1 MRFTRL
7 KIAGFKSFADPT
19 ELRIEE
25 GLTGIVGPN
34 GCGKSNLVEALRWVM
49 GEHAP
54 STLRS
59 KAMDDVIFAGTDR
72 RPARN
77 IAEVGLLIDNR
88 DRNAPPEFNDCDEIE
103 ILRRIERG
111 IGSLYRL
118 NGREVRAK
126 DVQLFFA
133 DVATGARSPSLI
145 GQGRIAEL
153 IQAKPADRRIVLE
166 EAAGIAGLYGRRREA
181 EQKLAAA
188 ERNLE
193 RVEEVIAD
201 LAARISQL
209 KREARRAERYRKLS
223 ARIRSLE
230 ALLLWCRLRD
240 AEAAGYQAQDRLKRS
255 DQLLANAAQDLAKAE
270 KASLAAD
277 EAVAP
282 LRQQAEAARAT
293 VNRLL
298 LERRSLEEERDRLA
312 RQAEELARQR
322 QQLAEDVAHE
332 RARLEDARESLA
344 RLAADAARLQ
354 EREPALAEER
364 AAAEA
369 ARQAARRQ
377 LEEAQ
382 SARDEAAR
390 LLAEARGRRAG
401 LESDMLAIRRRLEAI
416 AEDLSDCDL
425 EAEESA
431 LAARRE
437 EIATTRASLEE
448 IASASTALEE
458 AISAATAALAEASAA
473 REAEEEKLAAC
484 RAQRVALES
493 ERDALAES
501 LARNRARENGLLAF
515 PVPEGLE
522 AAVASALA
530 DLVRLPLLAD
540 TEEPEEGLALRALA
554 PFAAGTLPAWP
565 EDLVPLADLLPEA
578 PDPLKRRLQTVA
590 LWKGEEDAGILRARQ
605 QELAPGQKIVTS
617 SGVLLS
623 AEGITGRPSESAE
636 EARLLAARNRQR
648 ALEKA
653 VKEAG
658 EKEAAQAAR
667 LQAAHEREE
676 QARRKLAA
684 LQDQRRASQSRQ
696 ETLAAALRQA
706 EREVAAA
713 EARLAAERSRLA
725 ALGEEREQLTAR
737 LAELEREHAALTD
750 TAAGEAALRRA
761 EEAVAKARERFETAD
776 GRVRMLLREAEDLV
790 ARRDALAREETA
802 WCERRDNA
810 TRRLQNLEKRA
821 AELAGQEAAIAR
833 RPQEIATRLEELDAL
848 LDGAERGARQ
858 ADDRVAEA
866 ENARREAQGLL
877 KTAQEAMAAAREERA
892 RAEADAEHAAQR
904 LAEVVHEIEERFSL
918 TAAAFKERMTGREEE
933 LPDDITELEAELA
946 AARTARERLGAVN
959 LRAEIEMKELAEQQD
974 HLVHEKADLEAAIQ
988 RLRQGIGNLNREGR
1002 VRLLEAFETVNR
1014 HFADLFARLFEGGH
1028 ARLELVESDDPLEAG
1043 LEIMARPPGKRLQ
1056 SLSLLSGGEQTLT
1069 ALALVFAVF
1078 LTNPAPICVL
1088 DEVDAPLDEANVER
1102 FCDLLDEMVR
1112 RTGTRFLVVTH
1123 NELTMARM
1131 HRLYGVTMREKGV
1144 SQLVSVDL
1152 ERAERLLAAE

>member
-1 MRFTRL
+1 
-7 KIAGFKSFADPT
+7 
-19 ELRIEE
+19 
-25 GLTGIVGPN
+25 
-34 GCGKSNLVEALRWVM
+34 
-49 GEHAP
+49 
-54 STLRS
+54 
-59 KAMDDVIFAGTDR
+59 
-72 RPARN
+72 
-77 IAEVGLLIDNR
+77 
-88 DRNAPPEFNDCDEIE
+88 
-103 ILRRIERG
+103 
-111 IGSLYRL
+111 
-118 NGREVRAK
+118 
-126 DVQLFFA
+126 
-133 DVATGARSPSLI
+133 
-145 GQGRIAEL
+145 
-153 IQAKPADRRIVLE
+153 
-166 EAAGIAGLYGRRREA
+166 
-181 EQKLAAA
+181 
-188 ERNLE
+188 
-193 RVEEVIAD
+193 
-201 LAARISQL
+201 
-209 KREARRAERYRKLS
+209 
-223 ARIRSLE
+223 
-230 ALLLWCRLRD
+230 
-240 AEAAGYQAQDRLKRS
+240 
-255 DQLLANAAQDLAKAE
+255 
-270 KASLAAD
+270 
-277 EAVAP
+277 
-282 LRQQAEAARAT
+282 
-293 VNRLL
+293 
-298 LERRSLEEERDRLA
+298 
-312 RQAEELARQR
+312 
-322 QQLAEDVAHE
+322 
-332 RARLEDARESLA
+332 
-344 RLAADAARLQ
+344 
-354 EREPALAEER
+354 
-364 AAAEA
+364 
-369 ARQAARRQ
+369 
-377 LEEAQ
+377 
-382 SARDEAAR
+382 
-390 LLAEARGRRAG
+390 
-401 LESDMLAIRRRLEAI
+401 
-416 AEDLSDCDL
+416 
-425 EAEESA
+425 
-431 LAARRE
+431 
-437 EIATTRASLEE
+437 
-448 IASASTALEE
+448 
-458 AISAATAALAEASAA
+458 
-473 REAEEEKLAAC
+473 
-484 RAQRVALES
+484 
-493 ERDALAES
+493 
-501 LARNRARENGLLAF
+501 
-515 PVPEGLE
+515 
-522 AAVASALA
+522 
-530 DLVRLPLLAD
+530 
-540 TEEPEEGLALRALA
+540 
-554 PFAAGTLPAWP
+554 
-565 EDLVPLADLLPEA
+565 PEA

-590 LWKGEEDAGILRARQ
+590 LWKGEEDAGILRTRQ

-658 EKEAAQAAR
+658 EKEAEQAAR

-848 LDGAERGARQ
+848 LDEAERGARQ

-1078 LTNPAPICVL
+1078 LTNP
-1088 DEVDAPLDEANVER
+1088 
-1102 FCDLLDEMVR
+1102 
-1112 RTGTRFLVVTH
+1112 
-1123 NELTMARM
+1123 
-1131 HRLYGVTMREKGV
+1131 
-1144 SQLVSVDL
+1144 
-1152 ERAERLLAAE
+1152 

>member
-77 IAEVGLLIDNR
+77 IAEVGLLIDNSAR
-88 DRNAPPEFNDCDEIE
+88 DAPPEFNDADEIE

-111 IGSLYRL
+111 IGSLYRI

-133 DVATGARSPSLI
+133 DVGTGARSPSLI

-153 IQAKPADRRIVLE
+153 IQARPADRRIVLE

-181 EQKLAAA
+181 EQKLAGA

-201 LAARISQL
+201 LAARIAQL
-209 KREARRAERYRKLS
+209 KREAGRAERYRRLS
-223 ARIRSLE
+223 ARIRTLE

-240 AEAAGYQAQDRLKRS
+240 AEAAGRQAEKRLTGS
-255 DQLLANAAQDLAKAE
+255 DETLARTARDLAQAE
-270 KASLAAD
+270 QTSLAAE

-282 LRQQAEAARAT
+282 LRQQAEAARAAA
-293 VNRLL
+293 NRLL

-312 RQAEELARQR
+312 RQVEDLSRHRQR
-322 QQLAEDVAHE
+322 LADDVAHE

-344 RLAADAARLQ
+344 RISAEQTRLAK
-354 EREPALAEER
+354 REPALVKER
-364 AAAEA
+364 SAAEVTRNA
-369 ARQAARRQ
+369 VRAQ

-382 SARDEAAR
+382 AARDEAAR
-390 LLAEARGRRAG
+390 RLAEARGRRAG
-401 LESDMLAIRRRLEAI
+401 LESDMLAIRRRLDAI
-416 AEDLSDCDL
+416 AEDLAECDL
-425 EAEESA
+425 AAQDTA
-431 LAARRE
+431 LATHRE
-437 EIATTRASLEE
+437 EITATRAGLEE
-448 IASASTALEE
+448 IAARLTALEE
-458 AISAATAALAEASAA
+458 EIAAAAAEVTETAAA
-473 REAEEEKLAAC
+473 REAEEERLASQ
-484 RAQRVALES
+484 RAERLALES
-493 ERDALAES
+493 ERDALAQS
-501 LARNRARENGLLAF
+501 LARVRKRSGELLSF
-515 PVPEGLE
+515 SVPDGLE
-522 AAVASALA
+522 AAVASALS
-530 DLVRLPLLAD
+530 DLARLPPASQAGAPAED
-540 TEEPEEGLALRALA
+540 LALRTLP
-554 PFAAGTLPAWP
+554 PFAAAVLPAWP
-565 EDLVPLADLLPEA
+565 EGLTPLVTFLPEA
-578 PDPLKRRLQTVA
+578 PDVLRRRLQLVA
-590 LWKGEEDAGILRARQ
+590 LWEEDEDPDRLRAL
-605 QELAPGQKIVTS
+605 QERLAPGQIVVTR
-617 SGVLLS
+617 SGVVLR
-623 AEGITGRPSESAE
+623 ADGVIGRPSESAE
-636 EARLLAARNRQR
+636 EARLLAARNRHR
-648 ALEKA
+648 KLEEA
-653 VKEAG
+653 VAGAAKKEA
-658 EKEAAQAAR
+658 ERAALLEAAREREGKARQALAR
-667 LQAAHEREE
+667 LHDRRREHENRRE
-676 QARRKLAA
+676 A
-684 LQDQRRASQSRQ
+684 
-696 ETLAAALRQA
+696 LAAALARA

-725 ALGEEREQLTAR
+725 ALTEEQEELAER
-737 LAELEREHAALTD
+737 LAALEREHAALAD
-750 TAAGEAALRRA
+750 TEAGEAALRQA

-776 GRVRMLLREAEDLV
+776 GRLRMLLREAEDL
-790 ARRDALAREETA
+790 ASRRETLAREEMA
-802 WCERRDNA
+802 WRERRDSA
-810 TRRLQNLEKRA
+810 TRRLQDLEKRA
-821 AELAGQEAAIAR
+821 AELAEQEAVLIRRPEEIAR
-833 RPQEIATRLEELDAL
+833 RLAELDSL
-848 LDGAERGARQ
+848 LNEAERAARE
-858 ADDRVAEA
+858 ADDRVQAA
-866 ENARREAQGLL
+866 ENARREAQDHL
-877 KTAQEAMAAAREERA
+877 KAAQEAMAAAREERA

-904 LAEVVHEIEERFSL
+904 LADVVHEIEERFSL
-918 TAAAFKERMTGREEE
+918 NAVAFRERMAGREEE
-933 LPDDITELEAELA
+933 LPDDVTALETELAT
-946 AARTARERLGAVN
+946 ARSARERLGAVN
-959 LRAEIEMKELAEQQD
+959 LRAEIEMKELAEQRE

-1043 LEIMARPPGKRLQ
+1043 LEILARPPGKRLQ

-1131 HRLYGVTMREKGV
+1131 HRLYGVTMHEKGV

-1152 ERAERLLAAE
+1152 ERVERLLAAE

>member
-59 KAMDDVIFAGTDR
+59 KAMDDVIFAGTAR

-88 DRNAPPEFNDCDEIE
+88 ERDAPPEFNDSDDIE

-111 IGSLYRL
+111 IGSLYRI
-118 NGREVRAK
+118 NGRDVRAK

-181 EQKLAAA
+181 EQKLAGA

-193 RVEEVIAD
+193 RIEEVIAD
-201 LAARISQL
+201 LAARIAQL

-223 ARIRSLE
+223 ARIRTLE

-240 AEAAGYQAQDRLKRS
+240 AQAAGQRAEERLKSS
-255 DQLLANAAQDLAKAE
+255 DEALAKAARE
-270 KASLAAD
+270 LAQAEQASFAAE
-277 EAVAP
+277 EAIAP
-282 LRQQAEAARAT
+282 LRQQAEAARAAA
-293 VNRLL
+293 NRLL
-298 LERRSLEEERDRLA
+298 LERRALEEERDRLA

-322 QQLAEDVAHE
+322 QRLAEDVAHE

-344 RLAADAARLQ
+344 RIAAEQARLA
-354 EREPALAEER
+354 EREPALAKER
-364 AAAEA
+364 TAAEA
-369 ARQAARRQ
+369 ARHTARSR

-382 SARDEAAR
+382 AARDEAAR
-390 LLAEARGRRAG
+390 RLAEARGRRAG
-401 LESDMLAIRRRLEAI
+401 LESDMLAIRRRLDAI
-416 AEDLSDCDL
+416 TEDLTGCDL
-425 EAEESA
+425 KAQESA

-437 EIATTRASLEE
+437 EMATNRSGFEDITAKL
-448 IASASTALEE
+448 TALEE
-458 AISAATAALAEASAA
+458 AIAAATGDLAQVTAA
-473 REAEEEKLAAC
+473 REAEEEKLATC

-493 ERDALAES
+493 ERDALGES
-501 LARNRARENGLLAF
+501 LARGRNQVGELLAF
-515 PVPEGLE
+515 PVPDGLE
-522 AAVASALA
+522 AAVASALS
-530 DLVRLPLLAD
+530 DLVRLPLLG
-540 TEEPEEGLALRALA
+540 EEEFGDGLALRPLS
-554 PFAAGTLPAWP
+554 PFAATAIPPWP
-565 EDLVPLADLLPEA
+565 EGLTPLTTLLPEA
-578 PDPLKRRLQTVA
+578 PVAVRRRLQTVA
-590 LWKGEEDAGILRARQ
+590 LWEGEEEPGKLRALHER
-605 QELAPGQKIVTS
+605 LVPGQIVVTHTGIVLRAD
-617 SGVLLS
+617 GVC
-623 AEGITGRPSESAE
+623 GRPSESAE
-636 EARLLAARNRQR
+636 QTRLLAARNRHR
-648 ALEKA
+648 KLEEA
-653 VKEAG
+653 VAAAQAKEA
-658 EKEAAQAAR
+658 EQAAR
-667 LQAAHEREE
+667 LTGHRQREE
-676 QARRKLAA
+676 EARQRLAA
-684 LQDQRRASQSRQ
+684 LQSQRRELEDRQ
-696 ETLAAALRQA
+696 EALATALAKA
-706 EREVAAA
+706 EREVAAI
-713 EARLAAERSRLA
+713 EARLAAERSRLT
-725 ALGEEREQLTAR
+725 ALAEEQEQLTER
-737 LAELEREHAALTD
+737 LAALEREHAALAD
-750 TAAGEAALRRA
+750 TAAGEATLRQA
-761 EEAVAKARERFETAD
+761 EEAVAKARERFDAAD
-776 GRVRMLLREAEDLV
+776 GRLRILLREADDLA
-790 ARRDALAREETA
+790 ARRTALAREETA
-802 WCERRDNA
+802 WRERRDSA
-810 TRRLQNLEKRA
+810 TRRLQDLEQRA
-821 AELAGQEAAIAR
+821 AELVEQEAATTR
-833 RPQEIATRLEELDAL
+833 RPQEIVNRLAELDSL
-848 LDGAERGARQ
+848 LDQAERQ
-858 ADDRVAEA
+858 AQEADNRVQAA
-866 ENARREAQGLL
+866 ENTRREAQGLV
-877 KTAQEAMAAAREERA
+877 KAAQEAMAATREERA

-904 LAEVVHEIEERFSL
+904 LAEVVHEIQERFSL
-918 TAAAFKERMTGREEE
+918 SAAAFKERMAGREEE
-933 LPDDITELEAELA
+933 LPGDVAECESELA
-946 AARTARERLGAVN
+946 EARAARERLGAVN
-959 LRAEIEMKELAEQQD
+959 LRAEIEMQELAEQHE

-1014 HFADLFARLFEGGH
+1014 HFTDLFARLFEGGH

-1043 LEIMARPPGKRLQ
+1043 LEIMARPPGKKLQ

-1131 HRLYGVTMREKGV
+1131 HRLYGVTMHEKGV
-1144 SQLVSVDL
+1144 SELVSVDL